1 MKGGHSHVRVTLRG
15 ENLQNVRRATRSYIN
30 HWCRSRQS
38 CQGHGFS
45 LRVTAINSSLFCTFS
60 IGFIN
65 SMDKTVPPKDLLK
78 RQFPLTRTHTFF
90 NLTSP
95 FCLLFWVAKIRPS
108 LPFSWMRYETLFSSL
123 KCNADD
129 QLSGT
134 VPSNQSSSLA
144 GSVGLFFFPST
155 FAHMHRGFFTHR
167 RPLSTEDTVR
177 RRWRCRMSAA

>member
-78 RQFPLTRTHTFF
+78 RQFPLTHTRTHTFF

-144 GSVGLFFFPST
+144 GSVGLFFF
-155 FAHMHRGFFTHR
+155 FFHFCTHAPGLFHTQASSVHR
-167 RPLSTEDTVR
+167 RHCAEKVKV
-177 RRWRCRMSAA
+177 